1 MWRGSPGWRLHAFLW
16 LEHLVAFSQCI
27 GYSVYC
33 NGGGNRTT
41 GMVITWCHMTSLS
54 WSHDLYTDHMIPILV
69 TWPLYTDHM
78 IPILVTWSLYWSH
91 DPYPGHMIYGHMIPI
106 LVTWSMVT
114 WFPILVTWPLYWSHD
129 FLSWSHDLWS
139 HDLSFACMICHTV
152 GQYCVPHAIKGQLPM
167 L

>member
-1 MWRGSPGWRLHAFLW
+1 MWRRSPGWRLHAFLW
-16 LEHLVAFSQCI
+16 LEYLVASSQCI

-78 IPILVTWSLYWSH
+78 IS
-91 DPYPGHMIYGHMIPI
+91 YPGHMTSI
-106 LVTWSMVT
+106 LIT
-114 WFPILVTWPLYWSHD
+114 WFPILVTWPLYTDHMIPY
-129 FLSWSHDLWS
+129 WSHDLLWS
-139 HDLSFACMICHTV
+139 QDLSFACMIWHTV
-152 GQYCVPHAIKGQLPM
+152 GQYCVPHAIKGYLPM